1 MPKSVTSSWL
11 CFVRLFHT
19 PSLSPTQTTYG
30 LASDADFFFRPRRFI
45 LLFLPMRSLD
55 LGYWDFD
62 SLSFKIVQNFS
73 VIISWQAA
81 LTANVHRICYKLSC
95 MRGQTLCIYFPGKER
110 GSKEVSVCFSIVVK
124 IAFLPL
130 YFWKETYTQLS
141 VNRHLYK
148 ADNWCWFLP
157 FSCYFSV
164 SILSQDTHP
173 FKTDNRHFWNR
184 QRTLKKCSIEWK
196 YLKNTS
202 KQYTVNCLFY
212 YFAD

>member
-19 PSLSPTQTTYG
+19 PSLSPTQTTYR
-30 LASDADFFFRPRRFI
+30 LASPADFFFRPRRFF
-45 LLFLPMRSLD
+45 LLFVPMRSLV

-81 LTANVHRICYKLSC
+81 LTANVHHICYKLSC
-95 MRGQTLCIYFPGKER
+95 MRGQTLCIYFSGKER
-110 GSKEVSVCFSIVVK
+110 GSKEVSLCFSIVVK
-124 IAFLPL
+124 VAFLPL

-141 VNRHLYK
+141 LNRHLCK

-173 FKTDNRHFWNR
+173 LKRTTDTFETVNGHLRNV
-184 QRTLKKCSIEWK
+184 LLSE
-196 YLKNTS
+196 NTS
-202 KQYTVNCLFY
+202 KIHQNSIP
-212 YFAD
+212 

>member
-30 LASDADFFFRPRRFI
+30 LASPADFFFRPRRFF
-45 LLFLPMRSLD
+45 LLFLPKRSLD

-81 LTANVHRICYKLSC
+81 LTANVHHICYKLSC
-95 MRGQTLCIYFPGKER
+95 MRGQTLCIYFSGKER

-124 IAFLPL
+124 VAFLPL

-141 VNRHLYK
+141 LNR
-148 ADNWCWFLP
+148 DTSIRQTPCVGSCRFLL
-157 FSCYFSV
+157 FFCIYT
-164 SILSQDTHP
+164 LSGHTP

-202 KQYTVNCLFY
+202 KQNTVNCLFY

>member
-1 MPKSVTSSWL
+1 
-11 CFVRLFHT
+11 
-19 PSLSPTQTTYG
+19 
-30 LASDADFFFRPRRFI
+30 
-45 LLFLPMRSLD
+45 MRSLV

-73 VIISWQAA
+73 VIISWKAA
-81 LTANVHRICYKLSC
+81 LTANVHHICYKLSC
-95 MRGQTLCIYFPGKER
+95 MSGQTLCISFSGKER

-141 VNRHLYK
+141 LNRHLCK

-164 SILSQDTHP
+164 SILSQDTHHL
-173 FKTDNRHFWNR
+173 KRTTDTFETVDGHLRSVLLSEN
-184 QRTLKKCSIEWK
+184 TLKIHQNSIP
-196 YLKNTS
+196 
-202 KQYTVNCLFY
+202 
-212 YFAD
+212 

>member
-19 PSLSPTQTTYG
+19 SSLSPTRLPIGSLRSQI
-30 LASDADFFFRPRRFI
+30 FFRPRRFF
-45 LLFLPMRSLD
+45 LLFVPMRSLV

-95 MRGQTLCIYFPGKER
+95 MRGQTLCIYFPVKER
-110 GSKEVSVCFSIVVK
+110 GSKEASVCFSIVVK
-124 IAFLPL
+124 VAFLPL

-141 VNRHLYK
+141 LNRDTSIRQTTGVGSCRLFVIFLY
-148 ADNWCWFLP
+148 LM
-157 FSCYFSV
+157 
-164 SILSQDTHP
+164 ILSQDTHHL
-173 FKTDNRHFWNR
+173 KRTTDTFEAVNGHLRNV
-184 QRTLKKCSIEWK
+184 LLSE
-196 YLKNTS
+196 NTS
-202 KQYTVNCLFY
+202 KIHQNSIP
-212 YFAD
+212 

>member
-1 MPKSVTSSWL
+1 MWHHPDFALSDYSTL
-11 CFVRLFHT
+11 PPFPLLRL
-19 PSLSPTQTTYG
+19 PIGSLRSQI
-30 LASDADFFFRPRRFI
+30 FFRPRRFF
-45 LLFLPMRSLD
+45 LLFVPMRSLV

-73 VIISWQAA
+73 VIISWKAA
-81 LTANVHRICYKLSC
+81 LTANVHHICYKLSC
-95 MRGQTLCIYFPGKER
+95 MSGQTLCISFSGKER

-141 VNRHLYK
+141 LNRHLCK

-164 SILSQDTHP
+164 SILSQDTHHL
-173 FKTDNRHFWNR
+173 KRTTDTFETVDGHLRSVLLSEN
-184 QRTLKKCSIEWK
+184 TLKIHQNSIP
-196 YLKNTS
+196 
-202 KQYTVNCLFY
+202 
-212 YFAD
+212 

>member
-1 MPKSVTSSWL
+1 MWHHPDFALSDYSTL
-11 CFVRLFHT
+11 PPFPLPRL
-19 PSLSPTQTTYG
+19 PIGSLRSQI
-30 LASDADFFFRPRRFI
+30 FFRPRRFF
-45 LLFLPMRSLD
+45 LLFVPMRSLV

-81 LTANVHRICYKLSC
+81 LIANVHHICYKLSC
-95 MRGQTLCIYFPGKER
+95 MRGQTLCIYFPGKEG
-110 GSKEVSVCFSIVVK
+110 GSKEVSVCFSIIDKV
-124 IAFLPL
+124 AFLPL

-141 VNRHLYK
+141 LNRHLYK
-148 ADNWCWFLP
+148 ADIWCGFLP
-157 FSCYFSV
+157 FFLLFFCIYT
-164 SILSQDTHP
+164 LSGHTP

-184 QRTLKKCSIEWK
+184 QRTLEWK

>member
-1 MPKSVTSSWL
+1 MWHHPDFALSDYSTL
-11 CFVRLFHT
+11 PPFPLPRL
-19 PSLSPTQTTYG
+19 PIGSLRSQI
-30 LASDADFFFRPRRFI
+30 FFRPRRFF
-45 LLFLPMRSLD
+45 LLFVLMRSLV

-62 SLSFKIVQNFS
+62 SLSFKIVQNCS

-81 LTANVHRICYKLSC
+81 LTANVLRICYKLLC
-95 MRGQTLCIYFPGKER
+95 MRGQTLCIYFSGKER

-141 VNRHLYK
+141 LNRHLCK

-164 SILSQDTHP
+164 SILSQDTHHL
-173 FKTDNRHFWNR
+173 KRTTDTFETVDGHLRSVLLSEN
-184 QRTLKKCSIEWK
+184 TLKIHQNSIP
-196 YLKNTS
+196 
-202 KQYTVNCLFY
+202 
-212 YFAD
+212 